1 MKKTLIVCVGLILLA
16 LLGSFI
22 VGQISGL
29 DNGKGTPVVG
39 ALENY
44 TSTMLGIEIGYPKTW
59 SVQEEGRG
67 VYFISPKTD
76 SADTIRENINVLV
89 EDLTDKIDLAEY
101 TTSALSQV
109 AALDNYAL
117 QNDTKSRVGTLP
129 GHMITYQATI
139 EGHTMQ
145 FQQAWTVKDDRA
157 YLITLAAAPE
167 TFENYRAVFN
177 RMAKSFKVRT
187 R

>member
-1 MKKTLIVCVGLILLA
+1 MKKVLVVGVGLIILT

-22 VGQISGL
+22 VGQISGQG
-29 DNGKGTPVVG
+29 NRNGTPVVG
-39 ALENY
+39 ALKDY
-44 TSTMLGIEIGYPKTW
+44 ASATLGIEIGYPKTW
-59 SVQEEGRG
+59 SVQEDGKG

-89 EDLTDKIDLAEY
+89 EDLAEKVDLAEY
-101 TTSALSQV
+101 TTSALFQV
-109 AALDNYAL
+109 AALDNYSM
-117 QNDTKSRVGTLP
+117 QDDTKSRVGVLP
-129 GHMITYQATI
+129 GHMITYQAMI

-145 FQQAWTVKDDRA
+145 FQQAWTVKDDKA

-167 TFENYRAVFN
+167 TFSNYRAIFN
-177 RMAKSFKVRT
+177 RMAKSFKVQT